1 MTLPS
6 HVRYDRVL
14 FALLVASASATA
26 GPIACGGAQVAPQAP
41 ASSATAMASVALPPP
56 PDLSPVPPPAGLVVS
71 GTITKLGTSLATVH
85 GWTQFP
91 MPQSEEVT
99 RILGGEDLGA
109 IVDLDRPIDFA
120 VIVSGSGPR
129 LTSALGAS
137 AAVRDLE
144 AAKSAIGAH
153 HKLVAGAN
161 GALVIMPPERAPRP
175 SGGDDDGSDEDDHA
189 CEIAPAYGDGA
200 YRLVCAGDAKE
211 LAALGPWLTRGATRE
226 TSTFD
231 AHVDLRVEPLK
242 PTITQERRLFSML
255 LGTMVGGRL
264 GMSGAR
270 EVLQAVGGDAI
281 DFATD
286 LDTATLDLSLADAG
300 AAATL
305 TLRLNGSTSVLGRLA
320 TANADR
326 NGPPPAALWQ
336 MPGDADFAIFDR
348 GIDPNVLARGRVLM
362 DKVLAD
368 RLAED
373 GVKDADRHAVLDAI
387 DPLVSPAAVVYAS
400 GVDADAARK
409 TTSAAKALPESAS
422 AEGRAA
428 AARAGTQALLG
439 WRIFEVDE
447 PAAVRVDAMKALVAA
462 LARPGVFAAYHAK
475 PGVRAL
481 AVRSVPLPKSSP
493 LPKGTE
499 RFTIDVPLAD
509 SGPAAPSGGKPAPV
523 PKPLGIEVF
532 AVPDG
537 ARSWFGIGC
546 DPTLVSAKLAAAV
559 GGSGDT
565 LGARPELV
573 LDEEHGRGRRRVL
586 HGARSPGDCR
596 RSRCARG
603 RSGRARERGRA
614 LRRERPDRPPG
625 RDPDSLLAHGSCR
638 RTRDRRRDPPGAAGD
653 GRGRGARDPQAR
665 DLIPRR
671 RTWPRRGRPRIRYP
685 TWTYGGRSQWRQR
698 SGRRRRPCG
707 RELGKRRIK
716 SEGTC

>member
-1 MTLPS
+1 MLWGDSPMTLPS
-6 HVRYDRVL
+6 HARYDRVL

-41 ASSATAMASVALPPP
+41 ASSATAIASVALPPP
-56 PDLSPVPPPAGLVVS
+56 PDLSPVAAPPGLVVS

-120 VIVSGSGPR
+120 VVVSGSGPH

-137 AAVRDLE
+137 AAVRDVE

-153 HKLVAGAN
+153 HKLVAGSN
-161 GALVIMPPERAPRP
+161 GALVIMPAERAPRP
-175 SGGDDDGSDEDDHA
+175 SGGDDSDDEDDHA

-211 LAALGPWLTRGATRE
+211 LAVLGPWLTRGATRE

-242 PTITQERRLFSML
+242 ATITQERRLFSML
-255 LGTMVGGRL
+255 LGTVVSGRL

-270 EVLQAVGGDAI
+270 EVLQAVGGDVI

-336 MPGDADFAIFDR
+336 MPGDADFAVFDR
-348 GIDPNVLARGRVLM
+348 GIDPNVLARGRQLM
-362 DKVLAD
+362 DKVLDD

-387 DPLVSPAAVVYAS
+387 DPLVSPAAMVYAS
-400 GVDADAARK
+400 GLDADAARK
-409 TTSAAKALPESAS
+409 TTSAAKALPESAT
-422 AEGRAA
+422 AADRAA
-428 AARAGTQALLG
+428 AARAATQALLG
-439 WRIFEVDE
+439 WRILEVDQ
-447 PAAVRVDAMKALVAA
+447 PAAGRVDALKALAAA

-475 PGVRAL
+475 PGARAL
-481 AVRSVPLPKSSP
+481 AVRSVPLPKGSP

-509 SGPAAPSGGKPAPV
+509 SGPAAPSGGKPAPA
-523 PKPLGIEVF
+523 PKPLGIDVF
-532 AVPDG
+532 VAPDG
-537 ARSWFGIGC
+537 GRSWFGIGC
-546 DPTLVSAKLAAAV
+546 DPTLVSARLAAAV

-565 LGARPELV
+565 LGARPELSSMKNTV
-573 LDEEHGRGRRRVL
+573 V
-586 HGARSPGDCR
+586 GAGGFFT
-596 RSRCARG
+596 ARG
-603 RSGRARERGRA
+603 LPEIAVEAGAFGDDPSTFANAAALFDVSAQVGHQGTTPIPFSLTAPAAAPGTAVATLQVPRATVE
-614 LRRERPDRPPG
+614 DVV
-625 RDPDSLLAHGSCR
+625 LAILKHG
-638 RTRDRRRDPPGAAGD
+638 
-653 GRGRGARDPQAR
+653 
-665 DLIPRR
+665 I
-671 RTWPRRGRPRIRYP
+671 
-685 TWTYGGRSQWRQR
+685 
-698 SGRRRRPCG
+698 
-707 RELGKRRIK
+707 
-716 SEGTC
+716 